1 MTPDLPIIPT
11 SKIKKK
17 KLEKTRIHKWTLFS
31 LCFITTLVVV
41 SLIKA
46 YLPLLVSALA
56 MLFVWSQMTKPIAEI
71 ETKST
76 NDDTNQLDLFHRQYK
91 IGRNIRRSKEN
102 YVKRKIPKL
111 HNLDRF
117 KKKLKPAITFT
128 LKKTREEVI
137 ML

>member
-1 MTPDLPIIPT
+1 MNPDLPIIPT

-17 KLEKTRIHKWTLFS
+17 KLEKSRIHKWTLFS

-56 MLFVWSQMTKPIAEI
+56 MIFVWSQMTKPIAEI
-71 ETKST
+71 DAKST

-91 IGRNIRRSKEN
+91 IGRKYSKIKKE
-102 YVKRKIPKL
+102 L
-111 HNLDRF
+111 HEKEDS
-117 KKKLKPAITFT
+117 KVA
-128 LKKTREEVI
+128 
-137 ML
+137 